1 MKASGQNQ
9 LALTNSLMLLRLNNF
24 GFFQSL
30 LLFPHEPPQT
40 PNKFGAQKKSVIN
53 HWLKPVA

>member
-9 LALTNSLMLLRLNNF
+9 LALTIMRLNNF